1 LPSESWRLD
10 TEWGTTIELGG
21 CQAGLAVDG
30 RCDILHCQY
39 RTTIDKQP
47 DQPIEPMA
55 LLCPRDK
62 ETREDTM
69 DAVVLI
75 PSWYKPECV
84 GCDALC
90 FVTVSRGVVNVC
102 DLIEAGL
109 PCKVKKD
116 VK

>member
-1 LPSESWRLD
+1 
-10 TEWGTTIELGG
+10 
-21 CQAGLAVDG
+21 
-30 RCDILHCQY
+30 
-39 RTTIDKQP
+39 
-47 DQPIEPMA
+47 MA